1 MAKWI
6 GSSVG
11 TEWCRW
17 MRLID
22 LKSVP
27 FSFIRNC
34 FLLIPRVI
42 KLTIATGVEIIH
54 LFSSCFSTAALNDDT
69 FSSLFRLSQWSTC
82 WLSRH
87 RDEYAKAWARKG
99 RILMINSKHIMCSPH
114 WSKLWTFNYVLPP
127 RRLKLL
133 SLIHVLIDHVIHIL
147 DLRLCFRDSHNWA
160 ESGSLGNSKFRSVH
174 SSLFH
179 YYELRAKNNLL
190 SHHFSRALSN
200 FPLLSQILAQ

>member
-1 MAKWI
+1 MAKWL

-42 KLTIATGVEIIH
+42 KLAIATGVEIIH
-54 LFSSCFSTAALNDDT
+54 LFSSCFSTAAFNDDT
-69 FSSLFRLSQWSTC
+69 FSSLFGFPNDQRAGSPDTGMSTRRREPERAESS
-82 WLSRH
+82 WLTQSTSCALLIDRNC
-87 RDEYAKAWARKG
+87 G
-99 RILMINSKHIMCSPH
+99 PSIMCC
-114 WSKLWTFNYVLPP
+114 PP

-147 DLRLCFRDSHNWA
+147 DLRLCFRDRHNWA

-190 SHHFSRALSN
+190 SHHFSRALSD